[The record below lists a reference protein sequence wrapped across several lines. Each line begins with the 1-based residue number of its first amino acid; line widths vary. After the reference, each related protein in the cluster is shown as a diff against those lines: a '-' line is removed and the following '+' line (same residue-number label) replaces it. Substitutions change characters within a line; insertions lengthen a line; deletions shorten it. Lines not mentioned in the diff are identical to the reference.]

1 MLTAAERPLFGEYGS
16 ATHIYDQAV
25 LDSLLYLVA
34 QKRKLD
40 EDIEMIE
47 ALLAEYKI

>member
-1 MLTAAERPLFGEYGS
+1 MGEYGS
-16 ATHIYDQAV
+16 ATHIYDQACIG
-25 LDSLLYLVA
+25 SLLYLMA